1 MSNYSGFHIRD
12 ARSLRFLYLL
22 TINCSKISGRC
33 AKLLSMTLCAIKGR
47 GLVNAKATAF
57 NVLWCF
63 TNVLISFHHSTVWA
77 SAETTN
83 LKPRDR
89 REGVSEMH

>member
-1 MSNYSGFHIRD
+1 MFGCFRIEDKCDDDNEAGLKEGREIEMSNYSAFHIRD
-12 ARSLRFLYLL
+12 ARSPFALYLL

-57 NVLWCF
+57 NVL
-63 TNVLISFHHSTVWA
+63 
-77 SAETTN
+77 
-83 LKPRDR
+83 
-89 REGVSEMH
+89 